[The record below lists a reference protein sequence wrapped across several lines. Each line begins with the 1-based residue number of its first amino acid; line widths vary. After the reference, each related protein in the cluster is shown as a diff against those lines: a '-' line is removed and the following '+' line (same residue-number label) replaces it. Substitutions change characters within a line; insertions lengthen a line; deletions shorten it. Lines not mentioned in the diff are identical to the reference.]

1 MANNTIK
8 ILLIDDDADMLE
20 LISEYLD
27 EANHELEFVIDHT
40 EKFDSNKIDFSYDIY
55 LVDDM
60 FGGKSMSVEIAKSI
74 RAKDGDSKIFI
85 LSGQAKEDTLRKLI
99 NLRVDGFIEKD
110 DMDVSTVVKSGES
123 ISLFREQ
130 VERLNSKI
138 SRLLSM

>member
-8 ILLIDDDADMLE
+8 ILLIDDDADVLE

-27 EANHELEFVIDHT
+27 EANHELEFVIDHV
-40 EKFDSNKIDFSYDIY
+40 EKFDSAKIDFSYDIY

-74 RAKDGDSKIFI
+74 RAKDNDSKVFI

-110 DMDVSTVVKSGES
+110 DMDVSSVVKSGES